1 MEKPIDFK
9 NPNLQ
14 EKGFMQKASE
24 LNNSNYWNGSIILV
38 IVLLTST
45 LAWQCSKKI
54 DSGASQSLKESLN
67 VSSQNLND
75 AVTAISKSYGYK
87 VLNLN
92 DGSTL
97 KSTLADAAFQ
107 DSITLEKIK
116 GVYEYQPVTYRYW
129 CFNCYSKLFKRTGDN
144 SDLIVKLPEAKVFF
158 PARFKVVS
166 PSDSTLK
173 NNLVVDASDYHYY
186 FSNGMLWDYKLA
198 ANLTLSD
205 TAIGSIGIQSS
216 RSSGSAYNYASS
228 YGFPNGY
235 NIIVNVKSGD
245 TATSSIAL
253 SSTTATLFKET
264 VQRIKSSTTM
274 LRERVYLLDVG
285 NVEFKRSSGSDS
297 TKVYVGGVLQTKAIV
312 EVVDGSGSNGSI
324 CGGRDVKVTFDDGT
338 SALLSTLLG
347 PSLAILNNV
356 VVNMQNVYFAQNIV
370 NYIAFN
376 IFKNNTP

>member
-1 MEKPIDFK
+1 MKKTIDFK
-9 NPNLQ
+9 SPSQHRLSKMLNVFGLKNPDDR
-14 EKGFMQKASE
+14 
-24 LNNSNYWNGSIILV
+24 NNRIILV
-38 IVLLTST
+38 IILLTGT

-144 SDLIVKLPEAKVFF
+144 NDLIVKLPEAKVFF

-173 NNLVVDASDYHYY
+173 NNLVIDASDYHYY
-186 FSNGMLWDYKLA
+186 FANGMLWDYKLA

-235 NIIVNVKSGD
+235 NVAVNVKSGD
-245 TATSSIAL
+245 TAISSIAL

-264 VQRIKSSTTM
+264 LQRIKSSATKFH
-274 LRERVYLLDVG
+274 ERVYLLDIG

-297 TKVYVGGVLQTKAIV
+297 TTVYVGGVLQTKAKV
-312 EVVDGSGSNGSI
+312 EVVDVSGSNGSVS
-324 CGGRDVKVTFDDGT
+324 GGRDIKVTFDDGT
-338 SALLSTLLG
+338 STLLSTLLG
-347 PSLAILNNV
+347 PSLTILDNV

-376 IFKNNTP
+376 IFKNKTL